1 VELFNRN
8 EERHLIQECQK
19 GDQLAFERLYQK
31 YSRDVYTMALRM
43 TGSEEIAEEVTQE
56 VFISI
61 YKNIKRFQ
69 FQSAFTTWIY
79 RIVMR
84 RAADYFRKN
93 RKHQGKLISLY
104 DNNNQDQPMEIRD
117 PTQNPAEEAVQREK
131 ANRIE
136 QAILGLQ
143 DKQRD
148 ILILRYVNQLSYE
161 EIAQILRCR
170 IGTVKSRLNRAHKL
184 LEQILR
190 QNHIDSM

>member
-1 VELFNRN
+1 
-8 EERHLIQECQK
+8 
-19 GDQLAFERLYQK
+19 
-31 YSRDVYTMALRM
+31 
-43 TGSEEIAEEVTQE
+43 
-56 VFISI
+56 
-61 YKNIKRFQ
+61 
-69 FQSAFTTWIY
+69 
-79 RIVMR
+79 
-84 RAADYFRKN
+84 
-93 RKHQGKLISLY
+93 
-104 DNNNQDQPMEIRD
+104 MEIRD

>member
-1 VELFNRN
+1 MELFNRN